1 MLFEIIRK
9 VFHKKIHLRFLMD
22 TDMELHTALKKA
34 RKDAD
39 LSVTAVAQHLQVGR
53 AQVWRMEK
61 NAEFISIARL
71 RQVAE
76 LYGVPIEV
84 LLDDKLPSQGEG
96 VPYQLVGMALDAVI
110 AVMSAKS
117 IKPEQSNIR
126 DAVVTVIRTQQRR
139 WEDDPTTLFS
149 AKEYTALIEEHLLS
163 PPIE

>member
-1 MLFEIIRK
+1 MRFELIRK
-9 VFHKKIHLRFLMD
+9 VFHKKIHSRFFGVA
-22 TDMELHTALKKA
+22 DMELSKALRKA
-34 RKDAD
+34 RTDAD
-39 LSVTAVAQHLQVGR
+39 LSVSAVAQHLGVGR

-76 LYGVPIEV
+76 LYGVPIEA
-84 LLDDKLPSQGEG
+84 LLDDTLPSQGEG
-96 VPYQLVGMALDAVI
+96 MPYQLVGMAVDAVM

-139 WEDDPTTLFS
+139 WEENPKTIFN
-149 AKEYTALIEEHLLS
+149 AKEYTALIEEHLRGS
-163 PPIE
+163 EPQ

>member
-1 MLFEIIRK
+1 MLFELIRK

-22 TDMELHTALKKA
+22 TDMELHNALKKA

-76 LYGVPIEV
+76 LYGVPMEA
-84 LLDDKLPSQGEG
+84 LLDDKLPQQTGDVS
-96 VPYQLVGMALDAVI
+96 YQLVGMAVDAVM
-110 AVMSAKS
+110 AVVSAKS
-117 IKPEQSNIR
+117 IQPTQANIR
-126 DAVVTVIRTQQRR
+126 DAVVAVIRLQQSR
-139 WEDDPTTLFS
+139 WDEDPKSKFL
-149 AKEYTALIEEHLLS
+149 AKEYTALIEEHLRGS
-163 PPIE
+163 ESK